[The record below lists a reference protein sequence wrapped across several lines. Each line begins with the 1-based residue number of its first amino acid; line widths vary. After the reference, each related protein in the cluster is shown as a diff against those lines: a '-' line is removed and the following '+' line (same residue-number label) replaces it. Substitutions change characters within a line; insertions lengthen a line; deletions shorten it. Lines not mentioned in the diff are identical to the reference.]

1 MHCLRQGRHSH
12 RPHCKAV
19 LTLRAASNV
28 LYYKAMLILCRR
40 GKAAPSSSGQ
50 GHRALN
56 PATAVRICQG
66 LLHSV
71 VALAFAPLGKIPPT
85 APQLTVCQGL
95 FALAHSPGFRA
106 AFRSKSVAQLR
117 FVPSV
122 RAIHFLLPRE
132 SIINNFR
139 KNTPIITMVFSDA
152 DC

>member
-1 MHCLRQGRHSH
+1 
-12 RPHCKAV
+12 
-19 LTLRAASNV
+19 LTV
-28 LYYKAMLILCRR
+28 
-40 GKAAPSSSGQ
+40 
-50 GHRALN
+50 
-56 PATAVRICQG
+56 CQG